1 MNSRYFIE
9 KKKEKRNIMFENIG
23 GKLKIIAR
31 LFTVLGIGV
40 SLFSGIALTA
50 DALLKSEFS

>member
-1 MNSRYFIE
+1 
-9 KKKEKRNIMFENIG
+9 MFENIG